1 MDKLDKGIMK
11 AQKTYI
17 PSKNFT
23 KNTMKKINHAQRKKK
38 QRTLFKPFALTGAI
52 FASVLVIASVLVG
65 NLKTP
70 TNPIATTVSPTASQ
84 SVVSAAQET
93 ANQISTD
100 ISALDKEVASYT
112 PSYSDTALNDIS
124 Q

>member
-1 MDKLDKGIMK
+1 MDKLDQEIMK
-11 AQKTYI
+11 AHKTYT

-38 QRTLFKPFALTGAI
+38 QRTLFKPFVLAGAI
-52 FASVLVIASVLVG
+52 FASVLVIANVFVG
-65 NLKTP
+65 NVKTS
-70 TNPIATTVSPTASQ
+70 TNPIATTVSPSASQ
-84 SVVSAAQET
+84 SAVSAAQET

-100 ISALDKEVASYT
+100 IAALDKEVASYT
-112 PSYSDTALNDIS
+112 PSYNDSALNDIS